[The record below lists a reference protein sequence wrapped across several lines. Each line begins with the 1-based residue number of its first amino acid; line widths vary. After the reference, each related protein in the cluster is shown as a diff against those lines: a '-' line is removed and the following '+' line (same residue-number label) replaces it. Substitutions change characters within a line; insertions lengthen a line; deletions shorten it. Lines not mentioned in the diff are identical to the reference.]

1 MSIKKQVSF
10 LLNLSILLGPMH
22 HTPQTQGPDPLR
34 IEIRTKDLNIQRRI
48 AKRFHYHTQQQ

>member
-10 LLNLSILLGPMH
+10 LLNLSILLAPMH

-34 IEIRTKDLNIQRRI
+34 LEIRTKDLNIRR
-48 AKRFHYHTQQQ
+48 RFHYHTQQQ